1 MLPFW
6 RCGCCA
12 PSGFVASPVDGAGS
26 GIRRP
31 DSAGPVDAGLLGDL
45 VAANRI
51 LADQGVLDGY
61 GHVSIRHPAKAD
73 HFILSRS
80 LAPALVRRADLMEF
94 ASDSEPVA
102 GETRLSYLERYIHGE
117 IYRARPDVM
126 AVVHS
131 HSPSVIP
138 FGISRTPM
146 QALFHMSG
154 FLAQGVPIFDI
165 REKFGFTDMLIS
177 NNAMGAALAQALAG
191 KPVALMRGHGNVVV
205 GSTIQEVVYRA
216 IYTEEN
222 ARLQKLAMGLEG
234 PLTYLSPEEGAR
246 ADATVMKTIARPWEL
261 WKARVSVE

>member
-1 MLPFW
+1 MLSFW
-6 RCGCCA
+6 RCGCCL
-12 PSGFVASPVDGAGS
+12 PSGFLATPADAAGS
-26 GIRRP
+26 GVRRP
-31 DSAGPVDAGLLGDL
+31 ESAGPVDAGLLGDL

-61 GHVSIRHPAKAD
+61 GHVSIRHPGKPD

-80 LAPALVRRADLMEF
+80 LAPALVCRADLMEF

-102 GETRLSYLERYIHGE
+102 GETRQSYLERYIHGE

-138 FGISRTPM
+138 FGISKTPM
-146 QALFHMSG
+146 QPLFHMCG
-154 FLAQGVPIFDI
+154 FLAQGVPVFDI

-177 NNAMGAALAQALAG
+177 SNAMGAALAQKLAD
-191 KPVALMRGHGNVVV
+191 KPVALMRGHGNVMV
-205 GSTIQEVVYRA
+205 GATIQEVVYRA

-222 ARLQKLAMGLEG
+222 ARLQKQAMGLDG
-234 PLTYLSPEEGAR
+234 PVTYLSLEEGMR

>member
-1 MLPFW
+1 MLQFW

-12 PSGFVASPVDGAGS
+12 PSGFLATPADAPGS
-26 GIRRP
+26 GVQRP
-31 DSAGPVDAGLLGDL
+31 HSAGPVDAELLGDL

-51 LADQGVLDGY
+51 LADQGVVDGY
-61 GHVSIRHPAKAD
+61 GHVSIRHPGKPD

-94 ASDSEPVA
+94 AADSEPVA

-117 IYRARPDVM
+117 IYRARPDVT

-146 QALFHMSG
+146 RALFHMSG

-165 REKFGFTDMLIS
+165 REKFGFTDMLVS
-177 NNAMGAALAQALAG
+177 NNAMGAALAEKLG
-191 KPVALMRGHGNVVV
+191 DKPVALMRGHGNLAV
-205 GSTIQEVVYRA
+205 GRTIQEAVYRA
-216 IYTEEN
+216 VFTEEN
-222 ARLQKLAMGLEG
+222 ARMQRQAMGLDG
-234 PLTYLSPEEGAR
+234 PLIYLSPEEGAN

-261 WKARVSVE
+261 WKARVTVE